1 MYTHGHLA
9 TRTFRDAF
17 RSVGMM
23 SSTVA
28 GHHLPARSLQ
38 SNQSPSARDAMLQS
52 EAAPAAGSEAPA
64 PVADESIGTR
74 KGTHTE

>member
-1 MYTHGHLA
+1 MHTHGHPA
-9 TRTFRDAF
+9 TRTFKDAF
-17 RSVGMM
+17 RSVGVM

-52 EAAPAAGSEAPA
+52 EAAPVAASEAPA
-64 PVADESIGTR
+64 PGADDTIGTR
-74 KGTHTE
+74 KGAHME